1 MDAVAERR
9 APAAPT
15 IVGDGQHE
23 GDWRASAWLQ
33 ALPRVTADA
42 CLAGVARLVVVSPH
56 PDDEVLGCG
65 GLMVEAGMRGLPVHV
80 VSVTDGEAC
89 YADDPQWPPA
99 HTRAVRRAEL
109 RAALDMLGGSG
120 APATIATLALGDGR
134 VGAGESALAER
145 IATQLR
151 AGDRVLTTWRHDG
164 HPDHEATAR
173 ATAVAVRRA
182 GASLQE
188 FPVWGW
194 HWLDPAAA
202 SPPFADAYAVG
213 LSMQA
218 VARKAR
224 ALDCFVSQRAG
235 GHATPILPPHVIAR
249 FSRDFEVLL
258 P

>member
-1 MDAVAERR
+1 LDAVAEGRGP
-9 APAAPT
+9 APPT

-23 GDWRASAWLQ
+23 GAWRASAWLQ
-33 ALPRVTADA
+33 ALPRMTADA
-42 CLAGVARLVVVSPH
+42 WLDGVARLVVVSPH

-65 GLMVEAGMRGLPVHV
+65 GLMAEAGLRGLPVHV

-89 YADDPQWPPA
+89 YADDPRWPPA

-109 RAALDMLGGSG
+109 RAALDALSG
-120 APATIATLALGDGR
+120 DVPATVATLDRGDGR
-134 VGAGESALAER
+134 VGAGESALVAR
-145 IATQLR
+145 IAGELR

-173 ATAVAVRRA
+173 ATADAAGRI

-194 HWLDPAAA
+194 HWLDPAAP
-202 SPPFADAYAVG
+202 SPPFADAYAVQ
-213 LSMQA
+213 LSAQA
-218 VARKAR
+218 VATKGR

-235 GHATPILPPHVIAR
+235 AHATPILPPHVIAR

>member
-1 MDAVAERR
+1 MDAVAES
-9 APAAPT
+9 ADQTSPT

-23 GDWRASAWLQ
+23 GAWRASAWLQ
-33 ALPRVTADA
+33 ALPRITADA

-65 GLMVEAGMRGLPVHV
+65 GLMAEAGLRGTPVHV
-80 VSVTDGEAC
+80 ISVTDGEAC
-89 YADDPQWPPA
+89 YADDPRWPPA

-109 RAALDMLGGSG
+109 RAALDVLG
-120 APATIATLALGDGR
+120 ADVPATVATLDLGDGR
-134 VGAGESALAER
+134 VGAGESALVAR
-145 IATQLR
+145 IAAQLR
-151 AGDRVLTTWRHDG
+151 AGDRVLTTWRQDG

-173 ATAVAVRRA
+173 ATADAACRA
-182 GASLQE
+182 GVALRE

-194 HWLDPAAA
+194 HWLDPTTP
-202 SPPFADAYAVG
+202 SPPFADAYAVR
-213 LSMQA
+213 LSAQA
-218 VARKAR
+218 VASKAR

-235 GHATPILPPHVIAR
+235 GHVAPILPPHVIAR